1 MSIMNLTDEISKVE
15 QRLEEPEE
23 MLGKGLMQPFT
34 NTNSGS
40 RKLMFGVQLEHR
52 LPLINPE
59 VALVQTGYEAQFGR
73 HSSSYVPCPA
83 NYRVVAKIPKF
94 SFAPNHH
101 YILILQ
107 NSSTKEISYVERVSY
122 KHITETYGYLYD
134 NTMLD
139 SLSVGGYIEK
149 GTIIQKSQSFDEYNN
164 RMDGVNLVTA
174 YLSCEHTM
182 EDGIIISESAA
193 QKLTSPLLKN
203 VSIIINDNDILLN
216 MYGDDTHYK
225 TFPDIG
231 QKIDNLLCAIRREKK
246 EEALFTQSYDR
257 LRDLMMSDEKYPIE
271 GKVLDI
277 NIYCNNPENLSNAF
291 YNNQLKVYY
300 DESIRYYTQAID
312 VVSGLILDGYKPNY
326 ELQKFYVNA
335 KRVINGD
342 QYINDRPFSNV
353 ILNIVV
359 IEENKIRVGDK
370 LSDRY
375 GGKGVVSKIL
385 PDNMMPLLDTEERVE
400 VINNQSTCVNRE
412 NAGQLFEVS
421 LNHISSRIIQYI
433 QMGVLDVGQCIEML
447 LQYLGLIS
455 KDLSDYV
462 EAELNSFQL
471 EDDLIAYIGSL
482 SNDEG
487 IFLSIKPISES
498 MDIDKLAKIYEAF
511 PWATPNRIAVPIE
524 DSYGKIRYIEAAR
537 PIVAGKKYFYRLKQ
551 YAEEKFSVTS
561 LSSTNIRNENS
572 RNKSNRSFKSLY
584 TRTPIRFGEMETGDL
599 GNIGMEAVVINLMI
613 HSASPHARRLAEQLY
628 TGDPFNIDIKLDMG
642 AKNRNVEIVE
652 AYLKTI
658 GYKLVFLK
666 RRKNR
671 IKPGLITP
679 GVFLIPDKI
688 PHRPGFFI
696 DNKSGEVIDLY
707 DTDKWEAALNGY
719 IKPGIITPGEFIKI
733 TEAKIEEEILNP

>member
-1 MSIMNLTDEISKVE
+1 MAIMNLNDEISKVE
-15 QRLEEPEE
+15 QRLEDPEE

-52 LPLINPE
+52 LPLMKSE
-59 VALVQTGYEAQFGR
+59 VALVQTGYEAEFGR
-73 HSSSYVPCPA
+73 HSSSFVPCPA
-83 NYRVVAKIPKF
+83 NYQVVAKIPKF
-94 SFAPNHH
+94 SFAPEHH
-101 YILILQ
+101 YVLILQ
-107 NSSTKEISYVERVSY
+107 DSVRKTISYVERVSY

-134 NTMLD
+134 NRMLD
-139 SLSVGGYIEK
+139 SLRPGSFIEK
-149 GTIIQKSQSFDEYNN
+149 GTVIQKSQSFDEYNN

-193 QKLTSPLLKN
+193 NKLTSPLLKN

-216 MYGDDTHYK
+216 MYGDEGHYK

-231 QKIDNLLCAIRREKK
+231 EEINSLLCAIRREKK
-246 EEALFTQSYDR
+246 EESLFTQSYDR
-257 LRDLMMSDEKYPIE
+257 LRDLMMSDEKYPVE

-277 NIYCNNPENLSNAF
+277 NIYCNNPENLSNTF
-291 YNNQLKVYY
+291 YNSQLKAYY
-300 DESIRYYTQAID
+300 DESIRFNTQVIE
-312 VVSGLILDGYKPNY
+312 VVSSLISDGYTADY
-326 ELQKFYVNA
+326 ELQKFYVIA
-335 KRVINGD
+335 KRIINGD
-342 QYINDRPFSNV
+342 QWINDRPFSNV
-353 ILNIVV
+353 VLNIIVM
-359 IEENKIRVGDK
+359 EENKIRVGDK

-385 PDNMMPLLDTEERVE
+385 PDNMMPLLDTGERVE

-421 LNHISSRIIQYI
+421 LNHISTRIIQYI
-433 QMGVLDVGQCIEML
+433 HLGVLDVGQCIDML
-447 LQYLGLIS
+447 LQYLELIS
-455 KDLSDYV
+455 KDLASYV
-462 EAELNSFQL
+462 EETLDSFQC

-487 IFLSIKPISES
+487 IFLSIKPMSES
-498 MDIDKLAKIYEAF
+498 MDIDKLAKIYDAF
-511 PWATPNRIAVPIE
+511 PWAAPNRFVVPIE
-524 DSYGKIRYIEAAR
+524 DSYGKTRYIEAAR
-537 PIVAGKKYFYRLKQ
+537 PIIAGKKYFYRLKQ

-652 AYLKTI
+652 AYLKTL
-658 GYKLVFLK
+658 GYKLVFIK
-666 RRKNR
+666 RRKTR
-671 IKPGLITP
+671 IRPGLITP

-688 PHRPGFFI
+688 PRKPGYFI
-696 DNKSGEVIDLY
+696 DKNAGEIIDLY
-707 DTDKWEAALNGY
+707 DIEKWQAALNGY
-719 IKPGIITPGEFIKI
+719 IRPGIITPGEFIKLPK
-733 TEAKIEEEILNP
+733 TKVEEEILNP